1 MPKQKGESRKPRIC
15 LELFLIFFKIGAI
28 TFGGGYVMLPY
39 IYRELVM
46 KRKWFNNDEI
56 VDIFTVSQSIP
67 GAIAVNAA
75 FNTGFRK
82 AGLPGGFMAV
92 AGVVIPAFLA
102 IVLIL
107 IFFLNIRE
115 SIWVQKFLAGILT
128 ASAALILMTAIDLA
142 KTVYKK
148 EAIVRIII
156 SLLVFIGIGVF
167 GINAMWMILGGV
179 LWGLA
184 NYLYQIL
191 GLKKGEN
198 DED

>member
-1 MPKQKGESRKPRIC
+1 
-15 LELFLIFFKIGAI
+15 
-28 TFGGGYVMLPY
+28 MLPY